1 MYWYRS
7 GRKSVIE
14 TASFKVKCQ
23 QKLIILII
31 LREENVNF
39 DREKKD

>member
-23 QKLIILII
+23 QKLIIL
-31 LREENVNF
+31 REENVNF